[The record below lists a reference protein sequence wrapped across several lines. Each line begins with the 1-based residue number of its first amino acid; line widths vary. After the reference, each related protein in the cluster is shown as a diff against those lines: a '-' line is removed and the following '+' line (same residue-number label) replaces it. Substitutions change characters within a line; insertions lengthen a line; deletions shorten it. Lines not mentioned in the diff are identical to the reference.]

1 MADCLARQGV
11 WAAYSGN
18 APQVMRFQIPITAS
32 AEELEELLARI
43 RAAVDAMK
51 GYLFFLLPLAKI
63 PLARKILDN
72 LKVQIAVFNVVR
84 DLEEFFLKCARAAGR
99 RGLR

>member
-1 MADCLARQGV
+1 
-11 WAAYSGN
+11 
-18 APQVMRFQIPITAS
+18 
-32 AEELEELLARI
+32 
-43 RAAVDAMK
+43 MK

-84 DLEEFFLKCARAAGR
+84 DLEEIFLKCVRAAGR